1 MSQYQVV
8 ASRGFLI
15 VVLAM
20 ASSVVAGEPIMQ
32 LELQTRNPQ
41 TSEVIVKTE
50 KVDPAKVAVVIVDPW
65 NYHWCMTWTQQ
76 AGGMT
81 ERRNRA
87 LEGARKLGMTVFWG
101 PTDVASQYVGTP
113 QRERAL
119 AVPYIEVPHVRD
131 ITCKFTVPYGPCLC
145 GPGISCAVN
154 YGEELMDPRLVIAED
169 DLIVCGTQ
177 ELYSLCKQKGI
188 THLIYMGGATNIC
201 LSGKP
206 VGLGPMYRAGL
217 DCVFARDLAFA
228 WTTYDPARGY
238 TPTMGNRQAADDLER
253 GRIAT
258 INMGAELK
266 KLGLWDDTWVTEPI
280 RITPAGQVH
289 RPYFFEK
296 SVTVTLEAPYL
307 ENPYLKN
314 ATIHYTLD
322 GSQPTAGSPR
332 YEKPLV
338 LTQTSELNTVAFRD
352 GRKVSLPGSESG
364 SPSLDGRFVRLGPRP
379 PKPDVY
385 LDEIEPIQELYARL
399 SAAVAAC
406 FWRPAENLSYEGK
419 PLRIRGQKYEKGV
432 GMRAPAN
439 IRYELKGEYDRFVAL
454 AGVDDNM
461 LDVHLGRFV
470 AGHPSVVL
478 KVFIDGE
485 LAAESPVMRISQEPW
500 RFDVKIPEGARQI
513 NLVAT
518 DADSRSPCDLANW
531 AEAGFVLNS
540 AKR

>member
-1 MSQYQVV
+1 MSQYRIV
-8 ASRGFLI
+8 APRGFPI
-15 VVLAM
+15 VLLAV

-32 LELQTRNPQ
+32 LDLQTRNPR
-41 TSEVIVKTE
+41 TNAVVVKRE
-50 KVDPAKVAVVIVDPW
+50 QVDPAKVGVVIVDPW

-81 ERRNRA
+81 PRMNRA
-87 LEGARKLGMTVFWG
+87 LQGARKLGMAVFWG

-113 QRERAL
+113 QRERAM

-145 GPGISCAVN
+145 GPGIRCTTN
-154 YGEELMDPRLVIAED
+154 YGEELMDPRLVIAQD
-169 DLIVCGTQ
+169 DLIVSGTQ
-177 ELYSLCKQKGI
+177 ELYSICKQEGI

-206 VGLGPMYRAGL
+206 VGLGPMHRAGL

-228 WTTYDPARGY
+228 WTTYDPAGGY
-238 TPTMGNRQAADDLER
+238 TPTSGNRQAADDLER
-253 GRIAT
+253 GGIAT
-258 INMGAELK
+258 INMVAELK

-307 ENPYLKN
+307 EN

-322 GSQPTAGSPR
+322 GSRPTAGSPR

-352 GRKVSLPGSESG
+352 GRKVSLPG
-364 SPSLDGRFVRLGPRP
+364 DGCFVRLGPRP

-385 LDEIEPIQELYARL
+385 LDEIKPIQELYARL
-399 SAAVAAC
+399 SPAAAAC
-406 FWRPAENLSYEGK
+406 FWRPVENLSYEGK
-419 PLRIRGQKYEKGV
+419 PLRIRGQKYDKGV

-454 AGVDDNM
+454 AGVDDNL

-478 KVFIDGE
+478 KVFLDGE

-500 RFDVKIPEGARQI
+500 RFVVKIPEGTRQI
-513 NLVAT
+513 NLVAV
-518 DADSRSPCDLANW
+518 DADSRSPYDLANW
-531 AEAGFVLNS
+531 AEAGFVLKN